1 MTGYKRILAF
11 DVGDRRIGIAVSDL
25 LGITAQPVETYTRT
39 DDEQKD
45 IRYLLSV
52 AEKYDASK
60 LVFGLPRNMNGTYG
74 FQAEKVKEFAG
85 KLLEDW
91 NGEHDFY
98 DERLTTVTAERI
110 LLEADV
116 SRKKRKKVVDKIAAV
131 VILQG
136 YLDSRGNY

>member
-1 MTGYKRILAF
+1 MTEFQRFLAF

-39 DDEQKD
+39 DDEERD

-52 AEKYDASK
+52 AEKYAPVR
-60 LVFGLPRNMNGTYG
+60 LVFGMPRNMNGTYG
-74 FQAEKVKEFAG
+74 PQAEKVKAFAG
-85 KLLEDW
+85 KLLEHWD
-91 NGEHDFY
+91 GEFDFY

-136 YLDSRGNY
+136 YMDSRRYV